1 MYIGSPDT
9 PSLGMAS
16 SKVSPNH
23 SSVQKSR
30 QSNVV
35 PLQRQGLGPNSLVPG
50 GQGEHGCWGDI
61 GMLRV
66 PDSSQKECSDL
77 GGCSTEAP
85 QHCLS
90 FSRTPRRRSWSA
102 MYIWLCALH
111 PEFYLCQQRPCRG
124 PQCQQEPRGGC
135 CVQQYQEA
143 HGWALSSLQ
152 NLLPV
157 YLCSGI
163 GGLEGFRQGS
173 PHLHSSRTI

>member
-66 PDSSQKECSDL
+66 PDSSQRECSDL
-77 GGCSTEAP
+77 GGGALQKPLNTVCLFPGHPGGGVGLLCTSGSAPCTPNSTYANKDLAVAP
-85 QHCLS
+85 S
-90 FSRTPRRRSWSA
+90 ASRSPEVAAVYSSIRRPMA
-102 MYIWLCALH
+102 
-111 PEFYLCQQRPCRG
+111 
-124 PQCQQEPRGGC
+124 
-135 CVQQYQEA
+135 
-143 HGWALSSLQ
+143 
-152 NLLPV
+152 
-157 YLCSGI
+157 
-163 GGLEGFRQGS
+163 GL
-173 PHLHSSRTI
+173 